1 MRSSI
6 GLSGT
11 CRVTERES
19 TRELLIRYLRQ
30 RVELGDR
37 ELYVEAPAELRE
49 NLHAFGRGG
58 PVAPLKLVLRETRPG
73 PYETPTQAS
82 PGSSEDAFATLRT
95 EVLGCT
101 LCRLS
106 EGRTTV
112 VFGEG
117 DRHADLLVVGEA
129 PGYEEDKSG
138 RPFVGPAG
146 KLLDRMLAAIGFRR
160 DEVFICNVLKCRPPK
175 NRDPL
180 ADEVAACRPYLR
192 RQVEMIGP
200 KAICAFGR
208 FAAQTLL
215 QSEQSLSRMRGSV
228 HEFMRIPVVA
238 TYHPAALLRNE
249 AWKRMAWEDLKLL
262 RRTYDEAGGRA
273 PRGTNG

>member
-1 MRSSI
+1 
-6 GLSGT
+6 
-11 CRVTERES
+11 
-19 TRELLIRYLRQ
+19 LIRYLRQ
-30 RVELGDR
+30 RLELGDR
-37 ELYVEAPAELRE
+37 ELYVESPAKLRDGLRAFARGRSASPLELRP
-49 NLHAFGRGG
+49 H
-58 PVAPLKLVLRETRPG
+58 ETRSDPSDSTG
-73 PYETPTQAS
+73 SAV
-82 PGSSEDAFATLRT
+82 PGSDDAFATLRA

-129 PGYEEDKSG
+129 PGYEEDISG

-160 DEVFICNVLKCRPPK
+160 DEVFICNVLKCRPPG

-192 RQVEMIGP
+192 RQVEMIAP
-200 KAICAFGR
+200 RAICAFGR

-215 QSEQSLSRMRGSV
+215 QSELSLSRLRGSV

-273 PRGTNG
+273 PGGVDG